1 MAVVVFETATQDQA
15 NAFTA
20 ADFLVFTNSAASAL
34 NVTFAPLASGDA
46 ISVTSGGKSLIFS
59 TTVLSQ
65 ASRNGQVA
73 FNDGSNLITG
83 TNGADDGAGTNPPA
97 LAGGTGNDV
106 IYGFGGNDII
116 TTGNGANYAFGGAG
130 ADTITGGDNAD
141 HLYGQSANGGADG
154 NDSILGGDGNDY
166 IQGNAGDDTL
176 NGGIGSD
183 RIFGGNG
190 NDTILGGAGND
201 TVNGNLGNDSIIGED
216 GNDFLRGGN
225 GDDLIEGGL
234 ANDQLFGDLGNDSI
248 VGGAAADVLTGGEGV
263 DTFSFTTAGDA
274 APQTISTST
283 STVTYYDTITDYVDG
298 TDKIDLFAGA
308 TASTV
313 YVGVTAA
320 TFTTVAAARVYAQ
333 QLLDNDGGS
342 SPVPASTVAREVAA
356 VQVGADTYL
365 FYVADGAAPNATI
378 DSIVKVNGVS
388 ATVFNNSDFI

>member
-116 TTGNGANYAFGGAG
+116 TTGNGANYAFGGTG

-176 NGGIGSD
+176 NGQLGSD

-225 GDDLIEGGL
+225 GNDLLEGGL
-234 ANDQLFGDLGNDSI
+234 ANDQLFGDGGNDSI
-248 VGGAAADVLTGGEGV
+248 VGGASADVLTGGDGA
-263 DTFSFTTAGDA
+263 DTFSFRGTDANPEGIPSGTTTTTFYD
-274 APQTISTST
+274 
-283 STVTYYDTITDYVDG
+283 TVTDYLDG
-298 TDKIDLFAGA
+298 TDKFNLFATGD
-308 TASTV
+308 TSV
-313 YVGVTAA
+313 YVGATTA
-320 TFTTVAAARVYAQ
+320 TFTNIAAARVYAQ
-333 QLLDNDGGS
+333 QLLDAGSPSGG
-342 SPVPASTVAREVAA
+342 ATNEVAA

-365 FYVADGAAPNATI
+365 FYTNTGLNVANQAI
-378 DSIVKVNGVS
+378 DSIIKLNGVS
-388 ATVFNNSDFI
+388 ASNIGGSDFVAG